1 MSIDLPSL
9 FIMFLIVPL
18 YCLPPRLMNIV
29 TLGMDKEAEGG
40 HRQLNKTEQLL
51 GPGIDLEFETEMSG
65 TVPEPEPGEQPIRVE
80 YLVSRDPR

>member
-1 MSIDLPSL
+1 
-9 FIMFLIVPL
+9 MFLILIVL
-18 YCLPPRLMNIV
+18 FHCLPRRLMNIV

-65 TVPEPEPGEQPIRVE
+65 TVPEPEPGKQ
-80 YLVSRDPR
+80 